1 MDAIKTL
8 VVLACVNA
16 LVGMEVVQL
25 VSRLRSFKLPRKVAQ
40 LSGSSKYTMRQ
51 GRITTCLTQ
60 LSEALTKDQPALII
74 APMFRAG

>member
-8 VVLACVNA
+8 VALACVNA
-16 LVGMEVVQL
+16 QVGMEVAQL

-40 LSGSSKYTMRQ
+40 LSGLSKQ

-60 LSEALTKDQPALII
+60 LSEALTKGPPALII
-74 APMFRAG
+74 APMFRVG